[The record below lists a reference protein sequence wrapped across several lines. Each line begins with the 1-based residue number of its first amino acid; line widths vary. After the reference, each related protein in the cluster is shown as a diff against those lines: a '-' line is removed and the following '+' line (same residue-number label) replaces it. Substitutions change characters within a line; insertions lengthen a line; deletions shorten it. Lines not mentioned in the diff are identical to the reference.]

1 MHSKG
6 QVSSTPNTPLYINIR
21 DRTKC
26 SSNPIF
32 PLSQRAS
39 SLPPSLPPWPI
50 PAAVSVRPFNS
61 RLPLFLS
68 PLGSQHH
75 RKSTKFLHFLTP
87 LSFFFTVM
95 NKLTLLLNS
104 ALWDPLPIN
113 MNTLCGCL
121 LSHSIRCFPAP
132 GAKATPLPRSFLR
145 SSPACLSAL
154 LLRADEH
161 LEPPPPPSPHGWAQQ
176 F

>member
-1 MHSKG
+1 MFKCPFKLDINAFKRTSYFDPKYPSLHQYSGPHEVLFQSNISPFSKG
-6 QVSSTPNTPLYINIR
+6 I
-21 DRTKC
+21 
-26 SSNPIF
+26 
-32 PLSQRAS
+32 
-39 SLPPSLPPWPI
+39 LPPSLPPWPI

-154 LLRADEH
+154 LL
-161 LEPPPPPSPHGWAQQ
+161 
-176 F
+176 